1 MSSTMLAVNFAFADG
16 TSKVISAGPYDVNS
30 DSVTNF
36 KNRVKNFNSVDESSS
51 KNFTNLVGKFKSDNG
66 AALTGIKS
74 ASITVSN
81 VRRIYDAATYGG

>member
-1 MSSTMLAVNFAFADG
+1 MSSAMLAVNFAFSDG

-66 AALTGIKS
+66 ADITGIKS
-74 ASITVSN
+74 ASITVSQTT
-81 VRRIYDAATYGG
+81 RIYDAATYGG

>member
-1 MSSTMLAVNFAFADG
+1 MSSAMLAVNFAFADG
-16 TSKVISAGPYDVNS
+16 TSKVISAGPYDINS

>member
-1 MSSTMLAVNFAFADG
+1 MSSAMLAVNFAFSDG
-16 TSKVISAGPYDVNS
+16 TSKIISAGPYDVNS

>member
-1 MSSTMLAVNFAFADG
+1 MSSAMLAVNFAFADG

-36 KNRVKNFNSVDESSS
+36 KNRVKNFNSVDETSQ

-66 AALTGIKS
+66 ADITGINS

>member
-1 MSSTMLAVNFAFADG
+1 MSSAMLAVNFAFADG
-16 TSKVISAGPYDVNS
+16 TSKVISAGPYDINS

-66 AALTGIKS
+66 ADITGIKS

>member
-1 MSSTMLAVNFAFADG
+1 MSSAMLAVNFAFADG

-66 AALTGIKS
+66 ADITGIKS

-81 VRRIYDAATYGG
+81 VRRIYDTATYGG